1 MKYLQLALG
10 LMRRRLLFTLI
21 LIIEVA
27 ALMILTNTM
36 YSTAI
41 SKQMVYEPY
50 KDILS
55 ENGVVVDATSLDI
68 MECSNEEIA
77 PFLEVW
83 PDKKSVIAFLEK
95 RLAGDVKI
103 HCSDSLSFW
112 KQTGPRSVM
121 YRDKG
126 NSLNYYLLEPEI
138 LSRMNF
144 PLSCGRYP
152 SETINADGEIEIIV
166 SGGTDAT
173 LNSVYDTPAGKM
185 RVVGILTDNTYKPVG
200 SDLDRTG
207 MELGVD
213 RDSLFNFVL
222 PFDSQTN
229 LGGAFGIAAKGVFPE
244 GKDGY
249 NILANSIW
257 FVSYGD
263 DISEEDFA
271 ANTEY
276 LNTVGIVQ
284 YGQTLAT
291 LAEETERQIN
301 DIYYRMMPI
310 IITAVIM
317 VLSGLIGSAA
327 ISTLRQTRTFS
338 IFFLCGCR
346 KRDSL
351 YIIGAETGITI
362 IIASLLSAGGM
373 IAMSLMGFEYL
384 IGLSFG
390 IGNII
395 LSVLMAVILF
405 ALSMIIPFGM
415 IRSYSPV
422 SVLRENN

>member
-1 MKYLQLALG
+1 MKYIQLAFG

-21 LIIEVA
+21 LIVEVA
-27 ALMILTNTM
+27 ALLILINIM
-36 YSTAI
+36 YSTAAA
-41 SKQMVYEPY
+41 KQMVYEPY
-50 KDILS
+50 REILS
-55 ENGVVVDATSLDI
+55 ENGVVVDASSLDL
-68 MECSNEEIA
+68 MECSNEEIT
-77 PFLEVW
+77 PFLQVY
-83 PDKKSVIAFLEK
+83 PDKKSVIAFLEE
-95 RLAGDVKI
+95 RLAGNVKI

-112 KQTGPRSVM
+112 KHIGPLSVM

-126 NSLNYYLLEPEI
+126 NSLTYYLIDPEI
-138 LSRMNF
+138 LSKMHY

-152 SETINADGEIEIIV
+152 SKTRNENGEIEIIV

-185 RVVGILTDNTYKPVG
+185 RIVGILTDNTYKPVG
-200 SDLDRTG
+200 LEFDRTG
-207 MELGVD
+207 MEPD
-213 RDSLFNFVL
+213 IDPDSIFNFVL

-229 LGGAFGIAAKGVFPE
+229 LGGPFAIAAKGVFLE
-244 GKDGY
+244 GGDGY
-249 NILANSIW
+249 NIMANSIW

-276 LNTVGIVQ
+276 LNTVGTVQ

-291 LAEETERQIN
+291 MAQETERQIN

-310 IITAVIM
+310 IITALIM

-327 ISTLRQTRTFS
+327 ISTLRQMRTFS

-351 YIIGAETGITI
+351 YIISTETAITI
-362 IIASLLSAGGM
+362 VISSLFAIAGIVTMKLA
-373 IAMSLMGFEYL
+373 GFEYL
-384 IGLSFG
+384 IGLYFG
-390 IGNII
+390 AGNII
-395 LSVLMAVILF
+395 LSAMLIVMLF
-405 ALSMIIPFGM
+405 VLSMMIPFGM
-415 IRSYSPV
+415 IRAASPV
-422 SVLRENN
+422 LTIKEN

>member
-1 MKYLQLALG
+1 MRYLRLALG
-10 LMRRRLLFTLI
+10 LMRRRWLFNLI

-27 ALMILTNTM
+27 ALLILTNTM
-36 YSTAI
+36 YSTVK

-55 ENGVVVDATSLDI
+55 KKGVVVDATSLDI

-103 HCSDSLSFW
+103 HYSDSLTFW
-112 KQTGPRSVM
+112 EQTGPLSVM

-126 NSLNYYLLEPEI
+126 NSLTYYLVEPEV
-138 LSRMNF
+138 LSKMCL
-144 PLSCGRYP
+144 PLSCGRFP
-152 SETINADGEIEIIV
+152 SETKNDSGEIEIII
-166 SGGTDAT
+166 SGGTDAQ
-173 LNSVYDTPAGKM
+173 LDSVYDTPAGKM

-200 SDLDRTG
+200 SEIDRKG
-207 MELGVD
+207 IEPGID
-213 RDSLFNFVL
+213 QDSIFNYVL

-229 LGGAFGIAAKGVFPE
+229 LGGPFAIAAKGVFPE

-249 NILANSIW
+249 NIMANSVW

-276 LNTVGIVQ
+276 LNTVGTVQ
-284 YGQTLAT
+284 YDQNLTTMAQ
-291 LAEETERQIN
+291 ETERQIN
-301 DIYYRMMPI
+301 GIYYRMMPI

-317 VLSGLIGSAA
+317 VLSGLIGSVA
-327 ISTLRQTRTFS
+327 ISTLRQTRTFC

-351 YIIGAETGITI
+351 YIIGSETAITI
-362 IIASLLSAGGM
+362 FISLIIAAAGIVTM
-373 IAMSLMGFEYL
+373 KLAGFEYL

-395 LSVLMAVILF
+395 LSALLIVILF
-405 ALSMIIPFGM
+405 VLSMIVPFGM
-415 IRSYSPV
+415 IKASSPV
-422 SVLRENN
+422 STIKES

>member
-1 MKYLQLALG
+1 MRYLRLALG
-10 LMRRRLLFTLI
+10 LMRRRWLFTLI

-27 ALMILTNTM
+27 ALLILTNTM
-36 YSTAI
+36 YSTVR

-55 ENGVVVDATSLDI
+55 ENGVVVDATSLDL
-68 MECSNEEIA
+68 MECNNEEITT
-77 PFLEVW
+77 FLEVW
-83 PDKKSVIAFLEK
+83 PDKKRVIAFLEK

-103 HCSDSLSFW
+103 HCSDSLTFW
-112 KQTGPRSVM
+112 KQTGPLSVM

-126 NSLNYYLLEPEI
+126 NSLTYYLVEPEI
-138 LSRMNF
+138 LSKTHY

-152 SETINADGEIEIIV
+152 SAERNESGEIEIIV
-166 SGGTDAT
+166 SGGTDAG

-185 RVVGILTDNTYKPVG
+185 RVVGILTDNTYMPVR
-200 SDLDRTG
+200 SDIDRTG
-207 MELGVD
+207 MEPGVD
-213 RDSLFNFVL
+213 RDSIFNFVL

-229 LGGAFGIAAKGVFPE
+229 LGGPFAIAAKGVFPE

-249 NILANSIW
+249 NIMANSVW

-263 DISEEDFA
+263 NISEKDFA

-284 YGQTLAT
+284 YEQTLAT
-291 LAEETERQIN
+291 MAQETQRQIN

-327 ISTLRQTRTFS
+327 ISTLRQTRTFC

-346 KRDSL
+346 KKDNL
-351 YIIGAETGITI
+351 YIIGAETAITI
-362 IIASLLSAGGM
+362 IIASALAAIGIGVM
-373 IAMSLMGFEYL
+373 QLMGFEYL

-390 IGNII
+390 FGNIL
-395 LSVLMAVILF
+395 LSVLVVVMLF
-405 ALSMIIPFGM
+405 VLSMIIPFGM
-415 IRSYSPV
+415 IRASSPI
-422 SVLRENN
+422 SVIKEN

>member
-1 MKYLQLALG
+1 MRYLRLAFG
-10 LMRRRLLFTLI
+10 LMRRRWLFTLI

-27 ALMILTNTM
+27 ALLILTNTM
-36 YSTAI
+36 YSTVK

-55 ENGVVVDATSLDI
+55 EKGVVVDATSLDL
-68 MECSNEEIA
+68 MECNNEEIT
-77 PFLEVW
+77 PFLEVY
-83 PDKKSVIAFLEK
+83 PDKKSVISFLEK

-103 HCSDSLSFW
+103 HCSDSLTFW
-112 KQTGPRSVM
+112 KQIGPLSVM

-126 NSLNYYLLEPEI
+126 DSLTYYLVEPEV
-138 LSRMNF
+138 LSKMCL

-152 SETINADGEIEIIV
+152 TVAKNENGEIEIIV
-166 SGGTDAT
+166 SGGTDAE
-173 LNSVYDTPAGKM
+173 LDRVYDTPAGKM

-200 SDLDRTG
+200 SEIDRTS
-207 MELGVD
+207 MEPGID
-213 RDSLFNFVL
+213 RDSIFNFVL

-229 LGGAFGIAAKGVFPE
+229 LSGPFAIAAKGVFPE
-244 GKDGY
+244 DGNGY
-249 NILANSIW
+249 NIGANSIW

-263 DISEEDFA
+263 NISEEDFA

-276 LNTVGIVQ
+276 LNTVGTVQ
-284 YGQTLAT
+284 YNQTLDT
-291 LAEETERQIN
+291 MSQETERLIN

-327 ISTLRQTRTFS
+327 IGALRQTRTFC

-351 YIIGAETGITI
+351 YIIGAETAITI
-362 IIASLLSAGGM
+362 MIASALSAAGM
-373 IAMSLMGFEYL
+373 AVMRIMNFDYL

-390 IGNII
+390 FGNIL
-395 LSVLMAVILF
+395 LSVLVIFTLF
-405 ALSMIIPFGM
+405 VLSMIIPFGM
-415 IRSYSPV
+415 IRASSPI
-422 SVLRENN
+422 SAIKEN

>member
-1 MKYLQLALG
+1 MKYIQLAFG
-10 LMRRRLLFTLI
+10 LMRRRWLFTLI
-21 LIIEVA
+21 LIIEIA
-27 ALMILTNTM
+27 ALLILSNTM
-36 YSTAI
+36 YSTAAA
-41 SKQMVYEPY
+41 KQMVYEPY
-50 KDILS
+50 REILS
-55 ENGVVVDATSLDI
+55 EKGVVVDATSLDI

-77 PFLEVW
+77 PFLEVY
-83 PDKKSVIAFLEK
+83 PDKKSVVTFLEK

-103 HCSDSLSFW
+103 HYSDSLSFW
-112 KQTGPRSVM
+112 KQTGPLSAM

-126 NSLNYYLLEPEI
+126 NSLTYYLVEPDI
-138 LSRMNF
+138 LSKMNY

-152 SETINADGEIEIIV
+152 SIDRNENGEIEIIV
-166 SGGTDAT
+166 SGGTDAS
-173 LNSVYDTPAGKM
+173 LDSVYDTPAGKM
-185 RVVGILTDNTYKPVG
+185 RVVGILTDSTYKPVG
-200 SDLDRTG
+200 SDIDRTG

-213 RDSLFNFVL
+213 RDSIFNFVL

-229 LGGAFGIAAKGVFPE
+229 LGGPFAIAAKGVFPE
-244 GKDGY
+244 NGDGY
-249 NILANSIW
+249 NIMANSIW

-263 DISEEDFA
+263 NISDEDFA

-276 LNTVGIVQ
+276 LNTVGTVQ

-291 LAEETERQIN
+291 MAQETQRQIN

-351 YIIGAETGITI
+351 YIISAETGMTI
-362 IIASLLSAGGM
+362 IIASALAAIGIGVMKLA
-373 IAMSLMGFEYL
+373 GFEYL

-390 IGNII
+390 IGNVLLSI
-395 LSVLMAVILF
+395 LVIFMLF
-405 ALSMIIPFGM
+405 VLSMIIPFGM
-415 IRSYSPV
+415 IRTASPV
-422 SVLRENN
+422 ALIKEN